1 MFRDWFPIT
10 AAYPFS
16 KLISAITG
24 QPTPS
29 VSCHRRCGIGNY
41 ILINPVTK
49 EIHPLSSFVNIE
61 GLLSQMNKIADTI
74 QKRKLF
80 KKLTLGIAMKNIEK
94 FIDTSTLPRDW
105 QTKDFLE
112 FLNGFANFRELYP
125 DNQARIRYIKNSR
138 YRTMLLF
145 GMHFQDLY
153 NFEVPRVQRCVV
165 HYIAADGKMY
175 PFCTYNSGPCYRTS
189 IEKQFSR
196 PIRNVSFLSKKK
208 QKQFE
213 EEAKAN

>member
-1 MFRDWFPIT
+1 
-10 AAYPFS
+10 
-16 KLISAITG
+16 
-24 QPTPS
+24 
-29 VSCHRRCGIGNY
+29 
-41 ILINPVTK
+41 
-49 EIHPLSSFVNIE
+49 
-61 GLLSQMNKIADTI
+61 MNKIADTI

-153 NFEVPRVQRCVV
+153 NFEDASCSAVCRP
-165 HYIAADGKMY
+165 YIAADEKCILLSLQFRPLLPY
-175 PFCTYNSGPCYRTS
+175 KYRKN
-189 IEKQFSR
+189 IFIPPNPKCQF
-196 PIRNVSFLSKKK
+196 P
-208 QKQFE
+208 FE
-213 EEAKAN
+213 EETKAIRRRSKSKLILCRRSFII